1 MNAVSIKELLEAGAH
16 FGHQTKR
23 WNPKMKPYIFG
34 QRNGIYIIDLQK
46 TLHYFRDAL
55 SFVTDLASRG
65 GRLLFVGTKRQAQEA
80 IREESQRCN
89 MYFVTQRWLGGTL
102 TNYRT
107 IRKSIQRLRKLE
119 EILSAEDESQKLTKK
134 ERIRMDRER
143 QKLDRAFIGIK
154 MMDSLPDA
162 VFIIDPQKERIA
174 VLEAL
179 KLGIPVVA
187 VVDTN
192 CDPDGIDFPIPG
204 NDDAIRAIRLFSAR
218 VADAVLE
225 GTNILQGRRSEE
237 GEDAGQVDG
246 QFPAGVRDVSGDPKE
261 KAAESPR
268 GRVAAAVRRDEGTT
282 RQRGDA
288 EAGSEGAVIV
298 K

>member
-1 MNAVSIKELLEAGAH
+1 
-16 FGHQTKR
+16 
-23 WNPKMKPYIFG
+23 MKPFIFG

-46 TLHYFRDAL
+46 TVHHFQDAL
-55 SFVTDLASRG
+55 AFVTDLASRG

-80 IREESQRCN
+80 IQEESQRCS

-107 IRKSIQRLRKLE
+107 VRKSIQRLLKLE
-119 EILSAEDESQKLTKK
+119 EILSTEDESQKLTKK
-134 ERIRMDRER
+134 ERIRMDKER
-143 QKLDRAFIGIK
+143 QKLNRALVGIK
-154 MMDSLPDA
+154 MMNSLPDA
-162 VFIIDPQKERIA
+162 LFVIDPQKERIA
-174 VLEAL
+174 VLEAQ

-237 GEDAGQVDG
+237 GDDVAHADRQLSSVVSEVTDG
-246 QFPAGVRDVSGDPKE
+246 SKE
-261 KAAESPR
+261 KAEKSPR
-268 GRVAAAVRRDEGTT
+268 DRMAAAVRRQERSTGSH
-282 RQRGDA
+282 GDA
-288 EAGSEGAVIV
+288 ETGSKGAVIV

>member
-23 WNPKMKPYIFG
+23 WNPKMKPFIFG
-34 QRNGIYIIDLQK
+34 QRNGIYIIDLQR
-46 TLHYFRDAL
+46 TLHHFRDAL
-55 SFVTDLASRG
+55 AFVTDLASRG

-80 IREESQRCN
+80 IREESQRCS

-107 IRKSIQRLRKLE
+107 VRKSIQRLRKVE
-119 EILSAEDESQKLTKK
+119 EILSTENESQSLTKK
-134 ERIRMDRER
+134 ERIRMDKER
-143 QKLDRAFIGIK
+143 QKLDRALVGIK

-162 VFIIDPQKERIA
+162 VFVIDPQKERIA
-174 VLEAL
+174 VLEAQ

-192 CDPDGIDFPIPG
+192 CDPDGIDFLIPG

-225 GTNILQGRRSEE
+225 GTNLLQGQRSDE
-237 GEDAGQVDG
+237 GEDAAHGDSQVSS
-246 QFPAGVRDVSGDPKE
+246 VVSEVPDDSVE
-261 KAAESPR
+261 KTEKSPR
-268 GRVAAAVRRDEGTT
+268 GRMAAAVRREGRSTGP
-282 RQRGDA
+282 RADP